1 MKDYV
6 KYNSDGKILS
16 YGSCL
21 DSDLSLQELRDGEF
35 ILEASY
41 APNKKVQDGVLVDAT
56 PDTEELNAEA
66 MKELRAIRNKI
77 LQNTDWTQLTNS
89 PLSDS
94 QKTKWNT
101 YRQSLRDLPASNKDI
116 TDIEDVTWPTPPS

>member
-66 MKELRAIRNKI
+66 MKELRAIRNKN
-77 LQNTDWTQLTNS
+77 LQTTDWTQLTNS

-94 QKTKWNT
+94 QKTEWNT

>member
-1 MKDYV
+1 MK
-6 KYNSDGKILS
+6 KFIIYNSDGEILRF
-16 YGSCL
+16 GHCL
-21 DSDLSLQELRDGEF
+21 DSDFSLQELRDGEF

-94 QKTKWNT
+94 QKTEWNT

>member
-21 DSDLSLQELRDGEF
+21 DSDLSLQELKHGESN
-35 ILEASY
+35 LEASY
-41 APNKKVQDGVLVDAT
+41 APNKKVQDGVLVDDFPT
-56 PDTEELNAEA
+56 IEQINSEA
-66 MKELRAIRNKI
+66 LLELRTIRNKT
-77 LQNTDWTQLTNS
+77 LQTTDWTQFSDS

-94 QKTKWNT
+94 KKAEWNT

>member
-94 QKTKWNT
+94 QKTEWIT

>member
-1 MKDYV
+1 
-6 KYNSDGKILS
+6 
-16 YGSCL
+16 
-21 DSDLSLQELRDGEF
+21 
-35 ILEASY
+35 
-41 APNKKVQDGVLVDAT
+41 
-56 PDTEELNAEA
+56 

-94 QKTKWNT
+94 QKTEWNT

>member
-41 APNKKVQDGVLVDAT
+41 ATNKKVQDGVLVDAN

-66 MKELRAIRNKI
+66 IKEHSTIRNKT
-77 LQNTDWTQLTNS
+77 LQTTDWTQFSDS

-94 QKTKWNT
+94 KKAEWNT

>member
-1 MKDYV
+1 MK
-6 KYNSDGKILS
+6 KFIIYNSNGEILRF
-16 YGSCL
+16 GHCL
-21 DSDLSLQELRDGEF
+21 DSDFSLQELNHGES

-41 APNKKVQDGVLVDAT
+41 APNKKVQDGILVDDFPT
-56 PDTEELNAEA
+56 NEELNSEA
-66 MKELRAIRNKI
+66 LLELRTIRNKT
-77 LQNTDWTQLTNS
+77 LQTTDWTQFSDS

-94 QKTKWNT
+94 KKAEWNT

>member
-94 QKTKWNT
+94 QKTEWNT

>member
-77 LQNTDWTQLTNS
+77 LQNTAWTQLTNY

-94 QKTKWNT
+94 QKTEWNT

>member
-35 ILEASY
+35 ILEARY
-41 APNKKVQDGVLVDAT
+41 APNKKVQDGVLVDDFPT
-56 PDTEELNAEA
+56 NEELNSEA
-66 MKELRAIRNKI
+66 LLELRTIRNKT
-77 LQNTDWTQLTNS
+77 LQTTDWTQFSDS

-94 QKTKWNT
+94 KKAEWNT